1 MEKLQNWLRERC
13 EENNLTWREA
23 SIQAGLNAGSVS
35 AIMGGQ
41 KPGLETCKK
50 LARLF
55 RVSVIDILYWAG
67 HVERLPA
74 NDPIFYDPRFQ
85 ELAAAWQTLA
95 ALDDPEP
102 CDVIYDLA
110 VYLAEKHAAKED

>member
-35 AIMGGQ
+35 SIMGGQ

-55 RVSVIDILYWAG
+55 RVSVVDILYWAG

-74 NDPIFYDPRFQ
+74 NDPIFYDSLFLEFADAWPWL
-85 ELAAAWQTLA
+85 ELEDRRAFVHLA
-95 ALDDPEP
+95 KKG
-102 CDVIYDLA
+102 VMR
-110 VYLAEKHAAKED
+110 AKRQRGEE